1 MRRTRVGRVTAKG
14 AVVDRKDFG
23 ARVQSLR
30 TGAGLSLK
38 TFGDL
43 IHYSKAQ
50 ISRVEHGVAPPT
62 TTFAAACD
70 RVLGTGDELA
80 RAAAVLAVDE
90 RRARAEPPCDLPSG
104 PRKLIGRDVEASVL
118 ERHLSPAEPSRLPRV
133 CVLYGMAGAGKTAIA
148 LWVAERL
155 HHDYPDGCIYLDM
168 QGYNP
173 DSKPLGKDEALVRVL
188 RRLGVPGELVP
199 PSEEDRTALLRQK
212 LAGRRV
218 LVMLD
223 NVSSAQQVHALR
235 PPNGRSAVIIVSR
248 QPLTVLDAAL
258 HQHVRALEPADAVA
272 LFTSVAELG
281 KTERGDPTVV
291 RKITEMCYR
300 LPLAV
305 CIVASRFRDN
315 PARRLEDVAARLAD
329 QAARHHEFTD
339 GLRSVTAVLE
349 ASCATLSDPQL
360 AMLQLMAAHPGP
372 RVDAWA
378 AGALAGIS
386 PTAAEGLLDEL
397 IRAGMLEHHSHNAY
411 RLHDVLRDHLRRPDA
426 ELLSGPEEDS
436 ARGRLFE
443 YFLHAAAAA
452 DSHIDEHRYR
462 LELDLMSPSVE
473 TPLFPDPYSA
483 GKWMESEVDNFLPLL
498 QEMALRREDKACWQ
512 FAYCLRGYFYAT
524 KQWELMT
531 ACYGQAM
538 EAATRTGDHR
548 AVAIVLN
555 NLGLASMQL
564 GRKDEAMELYARAQK
579 EFSAVDDRFGEMNVG
594 ANRAWLAYERG
605 DFSQGLD
612 LSRRAWVFYCD
623 QAQLANAAIALDCI
637 ARCELRLGGFAAAK
651 ANFEKVLVDYQ
662 KLLFRDGDIAQ
673 LVSHLAETEFRLGDF
688 AASANHYR
696 AAIDRARSGKAQRE
710 EAVAYE
716 GLGRAA
722 AAQGRQVDADA
733 HRAAAIALYNEVGAV
748 ADVERLRGEQLAQV
762 EQDREEVRG
771 NEPRPEVTV
780 ADPGRVCVLAVNT
793 EWSSRHGGGI
803 STINRE
809 LCKALAAQGAEVYC
823 SVPSASDEERRDA
836 AAAGVHLVHPPFAL
850 GAPESALSRPPVVS
864 PPISPD
870 FVIGH
875 GRKTG
880 EAALW
885 LVEDHYRDAKL
896 LHFLHVVSDRV
907 EVDKRRRDGDPAARA
922 DERSRHEIEIA
933 KKAHLAIGVGPA
945 LSNNLRDH
953 LRGSAGPEVV
963 RLDPGFDVSED
974 VAETPILS
982 DTVRVLLTGRL
993 GEQEARIKGVD
1004 IAARALG
1011 HVLSQRGANE
1021 PEVELVLRGAEKDD
1035 SERLI
1040 HEVKSWAG
1048 TDSLRVVPRP
1058 YSSDSQDL
1066 RQDLHRAN
1074 VVIMPSRSEGFGLVG
1089 LEAIKLGV
1097 PTLISKRSGLGLL
1110 LSEEQA
1116 ELSVDL
1122 SNKLIPVTEEEYK
1135 DTLRWGDAIAAVL
1148 ANPKPSFWAARRLR
1162 DEMAEK
1168 RTWAMAA
1175 ETLLKSMREIG
1186 A

>member
-1 MRRTRVGRVTAKG
+1 M
-14 AVVDRKDFG
+14 
-23 ARVQSLR
+23 QELR

-38 TFGDL
+38 AFGDQ

-50 ISRVEHGVAPPT
+50 ISRVEHGAAPPT

-70 RVLGTGDELA
+70 RVLGTGNELA

-90 RRARAEPPCDLPSG
+90 RRARIEPPCDLPAG
-104 PRKLIGRDVEASVL
+104 PRQLIGRDVEARTL
-118 ERHLSPAEPSRLPRV
+118 EQHLSPAEPSRLPRV
-133 CVLYGMAGAGKTAIA
+133 CVLYGMAGVGKTAIG

-173 DSKPLGKDEALVRVL
+173 DSHPLGRDEALVRVL

-199 PSEEDRTALLRQK
+199 STEGDRTALLRQK

-235 PPNGRSAVIIVSR
+235 PPNGRSAVVITSR

-258 HQHVRALEPADAVA
+258 HQHVRALEPAAAMA

-281 KTERGDPTVV
+281 TTERGDPAVV

-329 QAARHHEFTD
+329 QAARHQELTD

-349 ASCATLSDPQL
+349 ASCATLSDAQL

-378 AGALAGIS
+378 AGAMAGIS
-386 PTAAEGLLDEL
+386 PAAAESLLDEL
-397 IRAGMLEHHSHNAY
+397 IRAGMLERHSHSAY
-411 RLHDVLRDHLRRPDA
+411 RVHDVLRDHLRRPDA

-436 ARGRLFE
+436 ARERLFE

-462 LELDLMSPSVE
+462 LELDLVSPAVE
-473 TPLFPDPYSA
+473 TPLFPDAYSA

-498 QEMALRREDKACWQ
+498 QEMASRRHDMVCWQ

-548 AVAIVLN
+548 AIAIVLN

-564 GRKDEAMELYARAQK
+564 GHKDEAMELYSRAQL
-579 EFSAVDDRFGEMNVG
+579 EFSAADDRFGEMNVG

-605 DFSQGLD
+605 DFGQALD
-612 LSRRAWVFYCD
+612 LSRRAWAFYRD
-623 QAQLANAAIALDCI
+623 QALRSNAAIALDCI
-637 ARCELRLGGFAAAK
+637 ARCELRLGGLAAAK
-651 ANFEKVLVDYQ
+651 VNFEKVLDDYME
-662 KLLFRDGDIAQ
+662 LLFRDGDVAQ
-673 LVSHLAETEFRLGDF
+673 LISHLAETELLLGEFD
-688 AASANHYR
+688 ASANHYR
-696 AAIDRARSGKAQRE
+696 NAIDRARSGKAQRE

-722 AAQGRQVDADA
+722 AAQDRLVDADA

-748 ADVERLRGEQLAQV
+748 ADVERLRGEQKAQV
-762 EQDREEVRG
+762 EQGHEEPLKH
-771 NEPRPEVTV
+771 EPRPEVTV
-780 ADPGRVCVLAVNT
+780 VDPGRVRVLAVNT
-793 EWSSRHGGGI
+793 EWASGHGGGI

-809 LCKALAAQGAEVYC
+809 LCKALAGKGAEVFC
-823 SVPSASDEERRDA
+823 SVPSASDEERNDA
-836 AAAGVHLVHPPFAL
+836 AAAGVHLVHPPAAL

-864 PPISPD
+864 SPITPD

-907 EVDKRRRDGDPAARA
+907 EVDKRRMDGDPAAQA

-953 LRGSAGPEVV
+953 LRGSGGPEVL
-963 RLDPGFDVSED
+963 RLDPGFDVSD
-974 VAETPILS
+974 DIAETPVLS
-982 DTVRVLLTGRL
+982 DTVRVLLMGRL
-993 GEQEARIKGVD
+993 GHQEARIKGVD

-1021 PEVELVLRGAEKDD
+1021 PEVELVLRGAEKGD

-1040 HEVKSWAG
+1040 REVKSWAG
-1048 TDSLRVVPRP
+1048 NDSLRVVPRP
-1058 YSSDSQDL
+1058 YSPDREAL

-1110 LSEEQA
+1110 LAEEQS

-1148 ANPKPSFWAARRLR
+1148 ANPKPSFGMARLLR
-1162 DEMAEK
+1162 EEMAER

-1175 ETLLKSMREIG
+1175 DMLLKAMQELRYDNG
-1186 A
+1186 G

>member
-1 MRRTRVGRVTAKG
+1 M
-14 AVVDRKDFG
+14 DRQAFG
-23 ARVQSLR
+23 ARVRELR
-30 TGAGLSLK
+30 TDAGLSLK
-38 TFGDL
+38 AFGDL

-90 RRARAEPPCDLPSG
+90 RRARVEPPCDLPAG
-104 PRKLIGRDVEASVL
+104 PRVLIGRDAEAAAL
-118 ERHLSPAEPSRLPRV
+118 ERHLQITEPSRLARV
-133 CVLYGMAGAGKTAIA
+133 CVLYGMAGVGKTAIG

-155 HHDYPDGCIYLDM
+155 HHNYPDGCIYLDM

-173 DSKPLGKDEALVRVL
+173 DSQPLGKDEALVRIL
-188 RRLGVPGELVP
+188 RRMGVPGELVP
-199 PSEEDRTALLRQK
+199 STEDDRAALLRQK
-212 LAGRRV
+212 LAGRRI
-218 LVMLD
+218 LLMLD
-223 NVSSAQQVHALR
+223 NVASAHQVHVLC
-235 PPNGRSAVIIVSR
+235 PPNGRSAVIIASR

-258 HQHVRALEPADAVA
+258 HQHVRALEPAAAVA
-272 LFTSVAELG
+272 LFNSVAELETAG
-281 KTERGDPTVV
+281 ERGDRAVV
-291 RKITEMCYR
+291 GKITEMCYR

-349 ASCATLSDPQL
+349 ASCSTLSDPQL
-360 AMLQLMAAHPGP
+360 AMLQLIAAHPGP

-386 PTAAEGLLDEL
+386 PAAAESLLDEL
-397 IRAGMLEHHSHNAY
+397 IRSGMLERHSHGAY
-411 RLHDVLRDHLRRPDA
+411 RLHDVLRDHLRRPEA
-426 ELLSGPEEDS
+426 GMLSGSEQDS

-443 YFLHAAAAA
+443 YFLHTAAAA

-462 LELDLMSPSVE
+462 LELDLVSPVVQ
-473 TPLFPDPYSA
+473 TPLFPDSYSA
-483 GKWMESEVDNFLPLL
+483 GKWMESEVDNFLPLI
-498 QEMALRREDKACWQ
+498 QEMALRLEDRACWQ

-531 ACYGQAM
+531 ACYEQAM
-538 EAATRTGDHR
+538 DAAMRTGDHR
-548 AVAIVLN
+548 AIAILLN

-564 GRKDEAMELYARAQK
+564 GHKGAAMELYSRAQT
-579 EFSAVDDRFGEMNVG
+579 EFSAADDRFGEMNVG
-594 ANRAWLAYERG
+594 ANRAWLAYETG
-605 DFSQGLD
+605 DFSRALD
-612 LSRRAWVFYCD
+612 LARRAWVFYHD
-623 QAQLANAAIALDCI
+623 QNQRSNAAIALDCI
-637 ARCELRLGGFAAAK
+637 ARCELRLGGLTDAK
-651 ANFEKVLVDYQ
+651 ANFEKVLDDYLE
-662 KLLFRDGDIAQ
+662 LLFRDGDIAQ
-673 LVSHLAETEFRLGDF
+673 LISHLAETELLLGDVD
-688 AASANHYR
+688 ASVDHYR
-696 AAIDRARSGKAQRE
+696 VAIDHARTGKAQRE

-716 GLGRAA
+716 GLGRAV
-722 AAQGRQVDADA
+722 AAQGHMVEADA

-748 ADVERLRGEQLAQV
+748 ADVERLRGEQAA
-762 EQDREEVRG
+762 ET
-771 NEPRPEVTV
+771 EPKHEDSQTDGSHTQVTV
-780 ADPGRVCVLAVNT
+780 ADRGRIRVLAVNT
-793 EWSSRHGGGI
+793 EWASKHGGGI

-809 LCKALAAQGAEVYC
+809 LCKALAVQGAEVFC
-823 SVPSASDEERRDA
+823 SVPSASDEELRDA
-836 AAAGVHLVHPPFAL
+836 TAAGVHLVHPPPAL
-850 GAPESALSRPPVVS
+850 GEPDSALSRPPVAS
-864 PPISPD
+864 PPIIPD

-880 EAALW
+880 EAASW

-907 EVDKRRRDGDPAARA
+907 EFNKRGAEGDPATRA
-922 DERSRHEIEIA
+922 DDRSRHEIEIA

-953 LRGSAGPEVV
+953 LRGSGGPEVV
-963 RLDPGFDVSED
+963 RLDPGFDTSDD
-974 VAETPILS
+974 VAETPVLS
-982 DTVRVLLTGRL
+982 DTVRVLMVGRL
-993 GEQEARIKGVD
+993 GDREERIKGIDV
-1004 IAARALG
+1004 AARALG
-1011 HVLSQRGANE
+1011 HVLSQRGVSE
-1021 PEVELVLRGAEKDD
+1021 PEVELVLRGVEVGS
-1035 SERLI
+1035 SEELI
-1040 HEVKSWAG
+1040 GKVKSWAG
-1048 TDSLRVVPRP
+1048 TDSLQVVARP
-1058 YSSDSQDL
+1058 YSPDREAL

-1110 LSEEQA
+1110 LTEEQSD
-1116 ELSVDL
+1116 LSVDL
-1122 SNKLIPVTEEEYK
+1122 SNKLIPVTGEEYV

-1148 ANPKPSFWAARRLR
+1148 ANPKPSFWAARLLR
-1162 DEMAEK
+1162 EEMAEK

-1175 ETLLKSMREIG
+1175 EALLGAMRDLGREN
-1186 A
+1186 AE